1 MWSCEKDEKSSG
13 APLEITLEAETLS
26 LFEGDNKT
34 LKILTGN
41 GKYKAKS
48 SNTEVATVSVS
59 ENLLVVK
66 SLKSGKT
73 TVTLTDFKHKRTAIE
88 ITVSQAVNLSKYEL
102 GLGEKSEEII
112 TISGEGTFEV
122 TTQNAE
128 IATAV
133 LEGKNIK
140 ITGVKA
146 GETAVSVTDTKI
158 NRTTNI
164 IVTVYATVALDKN
177 QAGLRVNEEEIVK
190 ILAGKGP
197 FKVETDNDGVK
208 AFEEDKILKIIALKP
223 GQSVVTVTDTKTN
236 QKAMVEVTVF
246 KSIDVETSKVAMKI
260 GEEKSVSISQGEGP
274 YEVKSSN
281 DVVRATI
288 EGTNVKIS
296 ALKGGKAIVTVLD
309 TRTNRTFAIEA
320 VVTASLQLEKTEV
333 EVNPQA
339 ESTVIVVSGEGP
351 FVTNSENAEIAT
363 ATSDGRSI
371 KISAKK
377 AGRTQIT
384 VTDVKTQEKSVINV
398 LVFNSITL
406 SQNKVTLR
414 EKETASV
421 NITSEGNNFKITS
434 DNQNITAILEG
445 KSIKITAVKAGKSIV
460 TVTDVTSQKSVNLEV
475 EVTASADIVLS
486 KTEVSLRVGETAT
499 VAITSGE
506 GAFQVS
512 VNNDVVTATLE
523 NQNVKIV
530 AKKGGQSE
538 VTVSNSQTGKSAK
551 ISVTS
556 QYGDF
561 QVTENVTLNVNQ
573 TQEIAITGGSGQ
585 FTAVSDKENIA
596 TATISAGKVVVKGI
610 TAGNAIISVTDT
622 QANKTKRI
630 NVTVKT
636 AEKLSIGRKAINDVQ
651 VGGRGETAL
660 YSGMPVAE
668 LCTSE
673 NPSIAVFDKVETDEW
688 GDRYVYVRGVGKGT
702 TKVTISDGVTSFQV
716 TVTVVGA
723 PDFELLKNAFDIKVG
738 ETSIGAGVQG
748 SGDFDINIQNTDLIT
763 VSQPNNYGSGDVYF
777 FDIVG
782 KKAGTTQVTITD
794 RATQKSGMIQVTVR

>member
-1 MWSCEKDEKSSG
+1 M
-13 APLEITLEAETLS
+13 LEAETLS

-421 NITSEGNNFKITS
+421 NITSEGNNFRITS

-460 TVTDVTSQKSVNLEV
+460 TITDVISQKSVNLEV

-561 QVTENVTLNVNQ
+561 QVTENVTLNVN
-573 TQEIAITGGSGQ
+573 
-585 FTAVSDKENIA
+585 
-596 TATISAGKVVVKGI
+596 
-610 TAGNAIISVTDT
+610 
-622 QANKTKRI
+622 
-630 NVTVKT
+630 
-636 AEKLSIGRKAINDVQ
+636 
-651 VGGRGETAL
+651 
-660 YSGMPVAE
+660 
-668 LCTSE
+668 
-673 NPSIAVFDKVETDEW
+673 
-688 GDRYVYVRGVGKGT
+688 
-702 TKVTISDGVTSFQV
+702 
-716 TVTVVGA
+716 
-723 PDFELLKNAFDIKVG
+723 
-738 ETSIGAGVQG
+738 
-748 SGDFDINIQNTDLIT
+748 
-763 VSQPNNYGSGDVYF
+763 
-777 FDIVG
+777 
-782 KKAGTTQVTITD
+782 
-794 RATQKSGMIQVTVR
+794 